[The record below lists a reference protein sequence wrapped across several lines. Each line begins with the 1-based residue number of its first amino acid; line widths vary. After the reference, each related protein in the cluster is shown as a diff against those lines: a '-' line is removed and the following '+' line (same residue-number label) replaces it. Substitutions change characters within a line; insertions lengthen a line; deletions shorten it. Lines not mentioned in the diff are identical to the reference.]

1 MPQYSTGNIIV
12 EHGSDMIKGI
22 DTKFISNAKSG
33 DLLYV
38 KYSEENILGPFVID
52 RIVEDRVLY
61 ITESFGGTSAFRVK
75 FAITNAFTTNYELP
89 RVSTGDMVISKSILE
104 TMLLLE
110 DILSMGSIGFDKD
123 FLYSITFE
131 YNEYHISTQTTY
143 FEIKLVGLPG
153 NIEYS
158 NELFSSVKFRLTNND
173 DDRLIINYQSNGLL
187 VVDTSTIENIYNP
200 VYIEAYF
207 DNRSD
212 LSAVC
217 KVYIKNDSISVPI
230 TEFNVPAYLD
240 VPTGGST
247 IITPSILPLN
257 ADDNDFIIRSTGIYF
272 YNYFDVKTS
281 SGRSIEISGKSSSE
295 SFTSYIDIG
304 HIKEK
309 GSADFEN
316 KRVSLLNTRAA
327 LKINSLSFATDEIE
341 ITSFGKREFSIL
353 SNPQASSGSSWGA
366 DYRTFI
372 SSITS
377 IGETSNLI
385 KTKNIYIDPLS
396 NNKLIFDIEPNYTN
410 EDARTNSILSCLFT
424 IIIKILNERSGL
436 SASITIRFKY
446 TPTGNSYSCST
457 IKNSYMIGE
466 IFKVIPLPENTGTSN
481 KQTRITLNNTDAFI
495 PLNYKIQDGNNYY
508 YEEGSDILMKPIA
521 EGSANITPSSWF
533 SSYLSIAK
541 SITIT
546 PFTSYAYPATAIS
559 LKHDLRN
566 VDVTPTDASAF
577 VGLKTNYY
585 VTFTPSNTSLK
596 AIKVS
601 TSTPGT
607 IKLKQ
612 EYYVCEDGTNRIDIS
627 FISRQQGEGNIK
639 VETLDGSNISIDVT
653 FAITGTSAP
662 VNMISIGPDYLHAV
676 DYETNAP
683 LSYEYPYLDS
693 VKILKGTAKIIKVPI
708 LFNPTNATLKYTRFY
723 ISGKSFGAILHPTE
737 VTNVSYKSEA
747 TSYVLIDVS
756 KYNGYGA
763 VKIGM
768 RGVYNDLEAFFYIN

>member
-22 DTKFISNAKSG
+22 NTKFISNANPG

-38 KYSEENILGPFVID
+38 RYSETNILGPFIID
-52 RIVEDRVLY
+52 RILEDRVLY
-61 ITESFGGTSAFRVK
+61 ITESFGGESAFRVK
-75 FAITNAFTTNYELP
+75 FAITNAFTTNYEFP
-89 RVSTGDMVISKSILE
+89 RVSTGDIVISKSILE
-104 TMLLLE
+104 SMLLLE
-110 DILSMGSIGFDKD
+110 NVLSMGAPGFDKA
-123 FLYSITFE
+123 FLYSMAFE
-131 YNEYHISTQTTY
+131 FNEYKIPTQTTY
-143 FEIKLVGLPG
+143 FELKLIGLPG

-158 NELFSSVKFRLTNND
+158 DELFYSVKFRLIDND
-173 DDRLIINYQSNGLL
+173 DDRLVINYQSNGML
-187 VVDTSTIENIYNP
+187 VVDTGTIENIYTA
-200 VYIEAYF
+200 VSVEAYF
-207 DNRSD
+207 DNRTD
-212 LSAVC
+212 LSAIC
-217 KVYIKNDSISVPI
+217 KVYIKNDSITIPATS
-230 TEFNVPAYLD
+230 FNVPAYVD
-240 VPTGGST
+240 VPTGSSA
-247 IITPSILPLN
+247 IITPAIVPAN
-257 ADDNDFIIRSTGIYF
+257 AEDDSFTIQTTGIYF

-295 SFTSYIDIG
+295 SFTSYIDIR
-304 HIKEK
+304 HIEEK
-309 GSADFEN
+309 GSATFES

-327 LKINSLSFATDEIE
+327 LRINSLSFATEEIE

-353 SNPQASSGSSWGA
+353 SNPQVDAGSSWSA
-366 DYRTFI
+366 DHRTFI
-372 SSITS
+372 SAITS

-385 KTKNIYIDPLS
+385 KVKSIYIDPLTNS
-396 NNKLIFDIEPNYTN
+396 KLIFDVEPNYTN
-410 EDARTNSILSCLFT
+410 ADARTNSISACNFVIMIT
-424 IIIKILNERSGL
+424 ILNEKSGL
-436 SASITIRFKY
+436 SANLKIKFKY

-457 IKNSYMIGE
+457 IKNAYMVGE
-466 IFKVIPLPENTGTSN
+466 LFKVIPLPENTGTSN

-508 YEEGSDILMKPIA
+508 FDEGMDIIMKPIA

-577 VGLKTNYY
+577 VGSKTNYY
-585 VTFTPSNTSLK
+585 VTFTPANASLK

-601 TSTPGT
+601 TSTPET

-627 FISRQQGEGNIK
+627 FISRQQGTGNIK
-639 VETLDGSNISIDVT
+639 VETLDGSNKSIDVT
-653 FAITGTSAP
+653 FTITGTSAP
-662 VNMISIGPDYLHAV
+662 VNMISIEPDYLHAV
-676 DYETNAP
+676 NYETNEP
-683 LSYEYPYLDS
+683 LAYEYPYLES
-693 VKILKGTAKIIKVPI
+693 VRILKGNAKIIKIPI

-737 VTNVSYKSEA
+737 ITNVSYKSESTA
-747 TSYVLIDVS
+747 YALIDLS
-756 KYNGYGA
+756 KYNGYGD

-768 RGVYNDLEAFFYIN
+768 RGVYNDLETFFYVH